1 MQYCRNY
8 KSTNW
13 ANEHFGDF
21 RRSRTLAL
29 LTTANVHGMPH
40 ASVNVSQSAQGCTK
54 RHVATQAIAIT
65 ENSKCTEWRARLLR
79 LCGQLCL
86 VGAHRSGA
94 RERWACCMRGQ
105 NAGESEL
112 PAAPLTGWSLP
123 LSPSHPAQD
132 GASRHESNPELR
144 CARYKQP

>member
-94 RERWACCMRGQ
+94 RERWACCMQASHQMLVLVIKCRRVGTASCAT
-105 NAGESEL
+105 NRMVAAFESI
-112 PAAPLTGWSLP
+112 
-123 LSPSHPAQD
+123 
-132 GASRHESNPELR
+132 
-144 CARYKQP
+144 